1 MITNRLFGVTRPYSS
16 HIALENTL
24 ATYGE
29 DENFSVLRFLTMR
42 RNVGVG
48 ERAVLREVQL
58 AARKVK
64 GGRENGGQ
72 VKQNE
77 SRGASKPVSY
87 GGVYLRRREILS
99 AGGRG

>member
-1 MITNRLFGVTRPYSS
+1 MRTRIELIVITNRLFGVTRPYSS

-58 AARKVK
+58 AARKV
-64 GGRENGGQ
+64 
-72 VKQNE
+72 
-77 SRGASKPVSY
+77 RGD
-87 GGVYLRRREILS
+87 G
-99 AGGRG
+99 